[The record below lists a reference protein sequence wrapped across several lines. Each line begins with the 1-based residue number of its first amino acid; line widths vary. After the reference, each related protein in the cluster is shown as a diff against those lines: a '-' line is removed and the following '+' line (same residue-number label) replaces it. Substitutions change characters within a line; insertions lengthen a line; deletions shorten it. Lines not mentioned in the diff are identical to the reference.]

1 MAVRQDTQQE
11 IRYIKR
17 QNLEQEQRLVGNYY
31 RDLIRAY
38 GVDCTYWKMNM
49 EDFLDFRGV
58 IDQNVRLL
66 NAYGY
71 DLTPK
76 YDISASMI
84 TYTEVETD
92 IFQLQKWGI
101 NPNTTM
107 TFYFDS
113 LDFACALATK
123 CGQLKEY
130 KIQEQDIYCEVPEID
145 SATSVNQFPYELKLN
160 GDQQFYR
167 CSMLSGRFQA
177 IISGYDPNDLEK
189 EYEIVCDPYEHT
201 QFNVSFSVN
210 KDLYRSMKRSI
221 ESDDYLETLLFL
233 KYKISKVPTKK
244 KNRYFLTGKLHGSI
258 LFYDLDML
266 GKYAEKIHPMVGDVV
281 EIDFPDESSREKY
294 EITDCFDRQLTQD
307 GINPLLGKYIWKCKA
322 RRYINSYEEDA
333 PSSQS
338 EADDRLEEIRDF
350 HQTINDKVADDVSYH
365 PNGEDAA
372 YGGYDGIHDRYEKD
386 ESKPNHDKY
395 DFIDDGSAIDI
406 HRFACGSKLVTDGY
420 VLLFIDVRGDAYQI
434 TTNQL
439 DLPYRH
445 ALVEQKVKWLK
456 ASDQCVAFINI
467 EGESTKIAVDYEA
480 TNGEIELCLDDLNAK
495 SVDTTGKETNKDLD
509 NFFKF
514 KGTRS
519 YIWATKNNLYVK
531 LASNKQLYK
540 IT

>member
-101 NPNTTM
+101 NPNTTV

-145 SATSVNQFPYELKLN
+145 SATSANQFPYELKLN

-167 CSMLSGRFQA
+167 CNMLSGRFQA

-233 KYKISKVPTKK
+233 KYKITKVPTKK
-244 KNRYFLTGKLHGSI
+244 KNRYL
-258 LFYDLDML
+258 
-266 GKYAEKIHPMVGDVV
+266 
-281 EIDFPDESSREKY
+281 
-294 EITDCFDRQLTQD
+294 
-307 GINPLLGKYIWKCKA
+307 
-322 RRYINSYEEDA
+322 
-333 PSSQS
+333 
-338 EADDRLEEIRDF
+338 
-350 HQTINDKVADDVSYH
+350 
-365 PNGEDAA
+365 
-372 YGGYDGIHDRYEKD
+372 
-386 ESKPNHDKY
+386 
-395 DFIDDGSAIDI
+395 
-406 HRFACGSKLVTDGY
+406 
-420 VLLFIDVRGDAYQI
+420 
-434 TTNQL
+434 
-439 DLPYRH
+439 
-445 ALVEQKVKWLK
+445 
-456 ASDQCVAFINI
+456 
-467 EGESTKIAVDYEA
+467 
-480 TNGEIELCLDDLNAK
+480 
-495 SVDTTGKETNKDLD
+495 
-509 NFFKF
+509 
-514 KGTRS
+514 
-519 YIWATKNNLYVK
+519 
-531 LASNKQLYK
+531 
-540 IT
+540 

>member
-101 NPNTTM
+101 NPNTTV

-145 SATSVNQFPYELKLN
+145 GATSANQFPYELKLN
-160 GDQQFYR
+160 GDQQFYK

-233 KYKISKVPTKK
+233 KYKISKIPTKK

-281 EIDFPDESSREKY
+281 EIDFPDEFNREKY

-322 RRYINSYEEDA
+322 RRYVNSYEEDA

-386 ESKPNHDKY
+386 EPKPNHDKY

-420 VLLFIDVRGDAYQI
+420 VLLFIDVNGDAYQI

-439 DLPYRH
+439 DLPHRH

-514 KGTRS
+514 KGTKS

-540 IT
+540 II